1 MKIQSFSKFVF
12 VIFIIFINLSNIIF
26 LSLFGKTQHSID
38 IMWYFQVFNW
48 YYIDFF
54 AYLEKVLMV
63 NVHMIYYIFL
73 FAFF

>member
-73 FAFF
+73 FEFF